1 MRGIVKY
8 LMLLLAGILAA
19 SCIFDADQ
27 CVIPADQPHSIIFTV
42 SLDRPGT
49 KASWGEAYP
58 SDEGVPF
65 DYRIR
70 QDEMVVAVVT
80 MDGTP
85 LCMVRDLYYWAAND
99 EQTTFRF
106 IGQLPDEFVEHYN
119 EYGDTEPK
127 YKFMV
132 FANCGVE
139 ISDDKLTYSYTQLDV
154 TKTDSSIPMWGVTVA
169 DMSPLLTSDNL
180 DLGTISLL
188 RAAAKIEVK
197 LSNAL
202 KTAGTK
208 ITSAT
213 LKYYNQTGHCLP
225 SGWESAS
232 STSSLDQEN
241 CINVYRHA
249 ALNLPLIKDEES
261 GNYYTYVTE
270 YDNINYPEERNKIS
284 LEFNIGGQIKYFED
298 AISFCEYDDGEIVE
312 DSHYNIVRNH
322 IYEFEILSIAGSNLM
337 LEYEV
342 EDWISEDWDGN
353 GKEYEEHDLSYPTYH
368 NPVVPYKYLT
378 MSADD
383 QASYIIPD
391 KPEMY
396 YSNGNEEEGGFHCYF
411 QILAPATVEWKPVFM
426 GSKENYRIRV
436 YRMDKNL
443 VQSTDPIYDTGKAN
457 QGNLSPCE
465 AGEWFH
471 IVVFP
476 LSEDGADNTVI
487 EFGISYYQNWTDQYI
502 NLYVNGEY
510 GNIRWPGSGDNP
522 KIINIEHISA
532 K

>member
-1 MRGIVKY
+1 M
-8 LMLLLAGILAA
+8 
-19 SCIFDADQ
+19 
-27 CVIPADQPHSIIFTV
+27 
-42 SLDRPGT
+42 
-49 KASWGEAYP
+49 
-58 SDEGVPF
+58 
-65 DYRIR
+65 
-70 QDEMVVAVVT
+70 
-80 MDGTP
+80 
-85 LCMVRDLYYWAAND
+85 
-99 EQTTFRF
+99 
-106 IGQLPDEFVEHYN
+106 
-119 EYGDTEPK
+119 
-127 YKFMV
+127 
-132 FANCGVE
+132 
-139 ISDDKLTYSYTQLDV
+139 
-154 TKTDSSIPMWGVTVA
+154 
-169 DMSPLLTSDNL
+169 
-180 DLGTISLL
+180 
-188 RAAAKIEVK
+188 
-197 LSNAL
+197 
-202 KTAGTK
+202 
-208 ITSAT
+208 
-213 LKYYNQTGHCLP
+213 
-225 SGWESAS
+225 
-232 STSSLDQEN
+232 TSSLDQEN

-261 GNYYTYVTE
+261 GKYYIYVTE

-284 LEFNIGGQIKYFED
+284 LEFIIGGQIKYFED

-342 EDWISEDWDGN
+342 ADWISEDWDGN

-368 NPVVPYKYLT
+368 NPVVPYEYLT

-411 QILAPATVEWKPVFM
+411 QILAPSSVSWKPVFM

-436 YRMDKNL
+436 YEVNKNL
-443 VQSTDPIYDTGKAN
+443 DQSPLPAYDTGLSE
-457 QGNLSPCE
+457 QEDLSPCDP
-465 AGEWFH
+465 GEWFH

-476 LSEDGADNTVI
+476 LSNDGADNTVI